1 MGVISLFLAF
11 PDATE
16 PTKTIT
22 LEEGKSSVINCD
34 IPHTFLDSVR
44 WYKVRKQTLL
54 LYNYN
59 YYSMKK
65 V

>member
-54 LYNYN
+54 L
-59 YYSMKK
+59 
-65 V
+65 